1 MLKSLYIRN
10 YVLIDTLDINFDKN
24 FSVITGETGAGKSI
38 ILGALSLI
46 SGQRADVKSIKAGA
60 DKCTIEGEF
69 DISLYNNMEELFN
82 RFELD
87 YDPAS
92 CILRRDLYV
101 SGKSRAFVNDSP
113 VPLSVLKEIA
123 SQLIDIHSQ
132 HQNLLL
138 GDNLFQLKVLD
149 IVAGN
154 SALLSEYQSVFSCYQ
169 KQRKQ
174 LEELKEKAERSKTEQ
189 DYLQYQLT
197 QLADANLSEGEQVAL
212 EEEQEMLVHAEE
224 IKGALYKIA
233 GLLSNDETGGAVQL
247 VKDASNMAG
256 TAGKYYASANGI
268 EERLRSIYIDLQ
280 DLSFEV
286 ESKKESIE
294 FDPERLN
301 WVNERLNLLYSLEQK
316 HRVQT
321 VEELI
326 ALQNE
331 LECKL
336 AEINSFD
343 TQITALENEIER
355 LFGTVKE
362 KAEALSDMRKQ
373 AAKLVSSELQKSIA
387 PLGMPNIRFEIRVA
401 PRLEPNLYG
410 ANDVS
415 FFFSANKNI
424 PLRPVAEIAS
434 GGEIARLMLCL
445 KALIAGKTALP
456 TIIFDEIDTG
466 VSGDIA
472 DKMGDIMQELGKKM
486 QVFAITHLPQI
497 AAKGDSH
504 FFVYKEDGDT
514 ETFTRIRKL
523 NREERIREI
532 ARMLSGANLTQASIA
547 NAKELLDGR
556 S

>member
-1 MLKSLYIRN
+1 M
-10 YVLIDTLDINFDKN
+10 
-24 FSVITGETGAGKSI
+24 
-38 ILGALSLI
+38 
-46 SGQRADVKSIKAGA
+46 
-60 DKCTIEGEF
+60 
-69 DISLYNNMEELFN
+69 
-82 RFELD
+82 
-87 YDPAS
+87 
-92 CILRRDLYV
+92 
-101 SGKSRAFVNDSP
+101 
-113 VPLSVLKEIA
+113 
-123 SQLIDIHSQ
+123 
-132 HQNLLL
+132 
-138 GDNLFQLKVLD
+138 
-149 IVAGN
+149 
-154 SALLSEYQSVFSCYQ
+154 
-169 KQRKQ
+169 
-174 LEELKEKAERSKTEQ
+174 
-189 DYLQYQLT
+189 YL
-197 QLADANLSEGEQVAL
+197 V
-212 EEEQEMLVHAEE
+212 
-224 IKGALYKIA
+224 
-233 GLLSNDETGGAVQL
+233 
-247 VKDASNMAG
+247 
-256 TAGKYYASANGI
+256 
-268 EERLRSIYIDLQ
+268 
-280 DLSFEV
+280 LSFV
-286 ESKKESIE
+286 K
-294 FDPERLN
+294 F
-301 WVNERLNLLYSLEQK
+301 
-316 HRVQT
+316 
-321 VEELI
+321 
-326 ALQNE
+326 
-331 LECKL
+331 
-336 AEINSFD
+336 INSFD
-343 TQITALENEIER
+343 TQIAALENEIER

-362 KAEALSDMRKQ
+362 KADALSDMRKQ

-387 PLGMPNIRFEIRVA
+387 PLGMPNIRFEIKVA

>member
-1 MLKSLYIRN
+1 
-10 YVLIDTLDINFDKN
+10 
-24 FSVITGETGAGKSI
+24 
-38 ILGALSLI
+38 
-46 SGQRADVKSIKAGA
+46 
-60 DKCTIEGEF
+60 
-69 DISLYNNMEELFN
+69 
-82 RFELD
+82 
-87 YDPAS
+87 
-92 CILRRDLYV
+92 
-101 SGKSRAFVNDSP
+101 
-113 VPLSVLKEIA
+113 
-123 SQLIDIHSQ
+123 
-132 HQNLLL
+132 
-138 GDNLFQLKVLD
+138 
-149 IVAGN
+149 
-154 SALLSEYQSVFSCYQ
+154 
-169 KQRKQ
+169 
-174 LEELKEKAERSKTEQ
+174 
-189 DYLQYQLT
+189 
-197 QLADANLSEGEQVAL
+197 
-212 EEEQEMLVHAEE
+212 MLVHAEE

-233 GLLSNDETGGAVQL
+233 GLLNNDETGGAVQL
-247 VKDASNMAG
+247 VKDASNTAG

-343 TQITALENEIER
+343 TQIAALENEIER

-362 KAEALSDMRKQ
+362 KTDALSDMRKQ

-387 PLGMPNIRFEIRVA
+387 PLGMPNIRFEIKVA